1 LAPTAPPEVRPG
13 RLAAVTA
20 LGVILWF
27 IPAPAGLTLQAWH
40 LFALFLGTI
49 LAILVRALPILPAAI
64 AALALAVLSKTL
76 EPAQAF
82 SGFSQDFL
90 LLIVAAFLVSRAV
103 VACGLGRRIALH
115 VIRRLGGSPLGLGYS
130 IFLADACIAPG
141 FPSNTARSGVLFP
154 VVEGLCRG
162 SGSLPHDGTRRRLG
176 HYLMMAGIASLSL
189 SSGLWMTAMA
199 TNPAGAALAREQGVA
214 VTFGSWTLAALLPSL
229 VALALVPW
237 VLLKAAMPGAA
248 ATPEAP
254 RAAAEALRAM
264 GPMGRAEW
272 ITAGTF
278 ALMVALWALGDL
290 LAVSRAAV
298 ALLGLAVLMVT
309 GVYTLRDLS
318 REGEALS
325 VWLWFGILYTLSTY
339 LNQFGFMTWAAAGF
353 ARMTEGWPAA
363 AVYLALVLTYVLM
376 HYLFVSQT
384 AHLLAL
390 FGLFLSLGTGA
401 GLPAPL
407 VAYMLLFA
415 TNFFSA
421 VTPQGSSANVLFAGS
436 GYLTTGELYGYGA
449 IVTAANTAIFLAVG
463 TPWILLLF

>member
-1 LAPTAPPEVRPG
+1 MTPPEVRPG
-13 RLAAVTA
+13 RLAAVA
-20 LGVILWF
+20 LLGASLWLV
-27 IPAPAGLTLQAWH
+27 PAPAGLTAQAWH

-49 LAILVRALPILPAAI
+49 LSILIRALPILPAAI
-64 AALALAVLSKTL
+64 AALALAVLTKTL

-103 VACGLGRRIALH
+103 ISCGLGKRIALH
-115 VIRRLGGSPLGLGYS
+115 FIRRLGGSPLGLGYS
-130 IFLADACIAPG
+130 IFIADACIAPG

-154 VVEGLCRG
+154 VVEGLCGG
-162 SGSLPHDGTRRRLG
+162 SGSLPHDGTRRKLG

-199 TNPAGAALAREQGVA
+199 TNPAGAALAKQQGVA
-214 VTFGSWTLAALLPSL
+214 VTFGSWTLAALLPTL
-229 VALALVPW
+229 AALALVPW
-237 VLLKAAMPGAA
+237 VLLRVARPEARS
-248 ATPEAP
+248 TPEAP
-254 RAAAEALRAM
+254 RAAAEELAAM
-264 GPMGRAEW
+264 GPMSRAEW

-278 ALMVALWALGDL
+278 AFMVGLWALGDL
-290 LAVSRAAV
+290 LSINRAAV
-298 ALLGLAVLMVT
+298 ALLGLGILMVT

-318 REGEALS
+318 REGEALA
-325 VWLWFGILYTLSTY
+325 VWLWFGILYTLSTF

-353 ARMTEGWPAA
+353 GRMVEGWPPA
-363 AVYLALVLTYVLM
+363 AVYLALILTYVLM
-376 HYLFVSQT
+376 HYFFVSQT

-390 FGLFLSLGTGA
+390 FGLFLSLGTAA

-407 VAYMLLFA
+407 VAYMLLLA

-421 VTPQGSSANVLFAGS
+421 ITPQGSSANVLFAGS

-449 IVTAANTAIFLAVG
+449 LVTAVNTLIFLAVG